1 MAAAS
6 VDPNSA
12 SQDVPRRP
20 RAHPSRRSLRGL
32 DWFIFCLADVQVG
45 FGAFVALYLTTQKW
59 TQIDIG
65 MVLSVAGLT
74 ALAGQIPG
82 GALDPKEPHESAARR
97 ELREETGYTADR
109 WTYLGY
115 VEPNPAFQDN
125 RCHHWLATGAKK
137 THELEL
143 DSGEDITVLEVP
155 LAEVREKIASGEI
168 RHSLVLTALARI
180 LDLRDEAGNPEALAR

>member
-12 SQDVPRRP
+12 SDDAPRRS

-74 ALAGQIPG
+74 ALAGQLPG
-82 GALDPKEPHESAARR
+82 GAIVD
-97 ELREETGYTADR
+97 
-109 WTYLGY
+109 
-115 VEPNPAFQDN
+115 
-125 RCHHWLATGAKK
+125 AT
-137 THELEL
+137 
-143 DSGEDITVLEVP
+143 
-155 LAEVREKIASGEI
+155 
-168 RHSLVLTALARI
+168 ARI
-180 LDLRDEAGNPEALAR
+180 RVCQRGERPRNRHIPDFSGGAGGSDPARGSELHPRSRHRGDVARTRRL